1 MPTLLELR
9 KKLDKKEISAYELTR
24 LYLNNI
30 KKFNSQIN
38 SYITVCEDFSL
49 CSCKKAQ
56 DLIDKNE
63 ASAMTGIPISIKDN
77 ICTNGLKTTCA
88 SKMLE
93 DFVPFYNATV
103 IDKLMKENAI
113 ILGKTNLD
121 EFGMGDSNQNSCFG
135 AVKNPYNTN
144 HISGG
149 SSGGSAACVAANMAP
164 VSLGADTG
172 GSVRQPAA
180 LCGITGLRPTYGT
193 VSRYGLIA
201 FASSLDQ
208 IGVLAK
214 NAQDTGYVL
223 NSIADE
229 NNDFLSMID
238 KPISNLKIGVFT
250 DFIDNISSYEVKSC
264 FLSVIDYFKKNKAEV
279 IDISLPS
286 SKFATASYL
295 AISSAEV
302 SSNLSRYDGL
312 KYGYKNDDLLFSE
325 MLKHSR
331 KNAFGAEVKKR
342 ILLGNYVLSE
352 ENYNKYYQTA
362 CRVRNQLIY
371 EYSEIFN
378 KCDIIISPTTF
389 TTARKLDFPGN
400 NAIQDYSLDAF
411 TVCASLA
418 GLPEITTTCGY
429 DKNNLP
435 IGFSITGRAFD
446 EPKII
451 SVTDRF
457 EKDFIKK
464 EPVL

>member
-1 MPTLLELR
+1 MPTLSELR
-9 KKLDKKEISAYELTR
+9 KKLDKKEISAYELTK
-24 LYLNNI
+24 LYLENI
-30 KKFNSQIN
+30 KKYNSQIN
-38 SYITVCEDFSL
+38 SYITVCEDF
-49 CSCKKAQ
+49 CMQSCKKAQ
-56 DLIDKNE
+56 DFIDKNK
-63 ASAMTGIPISIKDN
+63 ALAMTGIPISIKDN
-77 ICTNGLKTTCA
+77 ICTKGIKTTCA

-103 IDKLMKENAI
+103 IDKLLDENAI

-121 EFGMGDSNQNSCFG
+121 EFGMGDSNQNSYFG

-149 SSGGSAACVAANMAP
+149 SSGGSAASVASNMAP

-180 LCGITGLRPTYGT
+180 LCGISGLRPTYGT

-223 NSIADE
+223 NSIADKG
-229 NNDFLSMID
+229 NDYLSLTD
-238 KPISNLKIGVFT
+238 KPISHLKIGVST
-250 DFIDNISSYEVKSC
+250 EFIDKIPSDEVKSSI
-264 FLSVIDYFKKNKAEV
+264 LLAIDYFKKNNTEI

-286 SKFATASYL
+286 SKFGTAAYL
-295 AISSAEV
+295 AISSAEAA
-302 SSNLSRYDGL
+302 SNLARYDGL
-312 KYGYKNDDLLFSE
+312 KYGYKSE
-325 MLKHSR
+325 NLTFNETLINSR
-331 KNAFGAEVKKR
+331 KNAFGTEVKKR

-352 ENYNKYYQTA
+352 DNYEKYYKTA
-362 CRVRNQLIY
+362 CKVRNRLIS
-371 EYSEIFN
+371 EYNEIFT
-378 KCDIIISPTTF
+378 KCDVIISPTTF
-389 TTARKLDFPGN
+389 TTARKLNSPGN
-400 NAIQDYSLDAF
+400 NAEQEYSQDAF

-429 DKNNLP
+429 DQNNLP

-446 EPKII
+446 EARII
-451 SVTDRF
+451 SVADRF